1 MKFAVITGGNGFLG
15 KELVKAL
22 LQKGYFVYNI
32 ANQIAEEL
40 TDTSYRNI
48 LSYTENIAEQIEG
61 KIEFFFHL
69 AWGGKKKKKRAS
81 LSEQLNNICMSEKY
95 VRLAQELE
103 AKRFIY
109 AGSIMEYECLN
120 NLLRDERTGINLSST
135 YSAAKLM
142 GHLVTRLN
150 AEVGNLNYIPIIIS
164 NIYGE
169 TESSPRFINS
179 VVKKMLTEDRI
190 ELTQGKQLYDF
201 IYIDDAI
208 EMMIQIAE
216 HGIPFKQ
223 YYIGSQE
230 QKPLKE
236 YILQIKDIVRFEGE
250 LAFGAVEYHGVP
262 LTYREFN
269 TNAFFED
276 FTFRPV
282 ISFEEGIRK
291 LLNEYTKSINA

>member
-69 AWGGKKKKKRAS
+69 AWGGTSGDKRAS

-150 AEVGNLNYIPIIIS
+150 ACLLYTS
-164 NIYGE
+164 
-169 TESSPRFINS
+169 
-179 VVKKMLTEDRI
+179 DAAD
-190 ELTQGKQLYDF
+190 EL
-201 IYIDDAI
+201 
-208 EMMIQIAE
+208 
-216 HGIPFKQ
+216 
-223 YYIGSQE
+223 
-230 QKPLKE
+230 
-236 YILQIKDIVRFEGE
+236 
-250 LAFGAVEYHGVP
+250 
-262 LTYREFN
+262 
-269 TNAFFED
+269 
-276 FTFRPV
+276 
-282 ISFEEGIRK
+282 
-291 LLNEYTKSINA
+291 